1 MYTDAF
7 VVKILNNNF
16 RRLGLKF
23 ILHANLQTFKRRR
36 GMINKMQVNLDKI
49 FGESRCNVG
58 LSKTKALI
66 YKIKTAGRNK
76 EYYMNLF
83 TATI

>member
-1 MYTDAF
+1 
-7 VVKILNNNF
+7 
-16 RRLGLKF
+16 
-23 ILHANLQTFKRRR
+23 
-36 GMINKMQVNLDKI
+36 MINKMQVNLDNI
-49 FGESRCNVG
+49 FGESHCNVG